1 MSEPAL
7 YVDLDG
13 TVISTRLMA
22 VGARRIA
29 RHKPWLLPAL
39 GIEALAGPARAKDFA
54 ARAVGVDPAGLPYR
68 WDVLDF
74 LADQRRA
81 GRRLV
86 MATAANGRVAR
97 AVADH
102 LGLFDGVLASD
113 ERTDLKGEVKR
124 RAVVAH
130 AGGGP
135 FDYAGNGR
143 RDLPV
148 FRAAR
153 RVVLVYPPREL
164 LTAGLGVKVDR
175 VIG

>member
-1 MSEPAL
+1 MSEPPL

-22 VGARRIA
+22 VCTRRIA

-39 GIEALAGPARAKDFA
+39 AAEALAGPARAKDFA

-68 WDVLDF
+68 WDVLDY

-86 MATAANGRVAR
+86 MATAANVRAAR
-97 AVADH
+97 RVADH
-102 LGLFDGVLASD
+102 LGLFDGLLASD
-113 ERTDLKGEVKR
+113 EHTDLKGEVKL
-124 RAVVAH
+124 RAVLAD

-135 FDYAGNGR
+135 FDFVSNGS
-143 RDLPV
+143 RDMPL

-153 RVVLVYPPREL
+153 RVVLVSPPREL